1 VCLQTSGIRC
11 PSQQHQA
18 RDNQRLRLSG
28 SEEAHDCS
36 LCGLAMAQF
45 RYGELL
51 LNVLRWSVYG
61 IGFGVCAFITVI
73 VLGLLIFG
81 IMGLLGY

>member
-1 VCLQTSGIRC
+1 
-11 PSQQHQA
+11 
-18 RDNQRLRLSG
+18 
-28 SEEAHDCS
+28 
-36 LCGLAMAQF
+36 MAQF